1 MIPCQNLNFKN
12 RFIDLGPEFYQE
24 KQPDP
29 VTDPYLVDY
38 SPSVGQLIDLPEE
51 GGDNFLANFSGNQP
65 MEGAR
70 PLAMA
75 YSGHQFG
82 SYNPKLGDGRGLLLG
97 EVSNKEN
104 ISWDVHLKGAGPT
117 RFARGFDGRATLQ
130 SSIREHLGSE
140 ALNGLGIPTTRS
152 LAVIG
157 IRELIYRQKPELAAI
172 LVRVADCHIR
182 FGSFE
187 FFHYT
192 KQPKSVERLA
202 DFSIEHYHNDIYN
215 EPDRYRIFFRRV
227 LTLTAKLISKWQSV
241 GFVHGVM
248 NTDNMTITGTT
259 FDYGPYGFMEDY
271 LPSYVCNHSDHQ
283 GRYAFKNQP
292 YIGLWNC
299 SALGHALS
307 SMISEEAQGEIL
319 QTYEE
324 IFQNTLAELFRKKLG
339 LEQEQSEDAALIQGL
354 LDIMES
360 EKLDY
365 TNTFR
370 NLTQALTNK
379 ITPELNSDIAKSWIV
394 SFQERHTKEG
404 LSVDKKVISM
414 KQVNPKFILRNYMAQ
429 EAIDAAEESDFSMLE
444 TLIIILTKPF
454 EEHKEYQNFANKSP
468 AWAKDLEIS
477 CSS

>member
-1 MIPCQNLNFKN
+1 
-12 RFIDLGPEFYQE
+12 
-24 KQPDP
+24 
-29 VTDPYLVDY
+29 
-38 SPSVGQLIDLPEE
+38 
-51 GGDNFLANFSGNQP
+51 
-65 MEGAR
+65 
-70 PLAMA
+70 
-75 YSGHQFG
+75 
-82 SYNPKLGDGRGLLLG
+82 
-97 EVSNKEN
+97 
-104 ISWDVHLKGAGPT
+104 
-117 RFARGFDGRATLQ
+117 
-130 SSIREHLGSE
+130 
-140 ALNGLGIPTTRS
+140 
-152 LAVIG
+152 
-157 IRELIYRQKPELAAI
+157 
-172 LVRVADCHIR
+172 
-182 FGSFE
+182 
-187 FFHYT
+187 
-192 KQPKSVERLA
+192 
-202 DFSIEHYHNDIYN
+202 
-215 EPDRYRIFFRRV
+215 
-227 LTLTAKLISKWQSV
+227 
-241 GFVHGVM
+241 
-248 NTDNMTITGTT
+248 
-259 FDYGPYGFMEDY
+259 MEDY

-307 SMISEEAQGEIL
+307 SLISEEAQGEIL

>member
-1 MIPCQNLNFKN
+1 MLPFLTHAYSELSEDFYTLQEWQGFNNSKVVIENNILKN
-12 RFIDLGPEFYQE
+12 ELGMQDIDQQE
-24 KQPDP
+24 LLKIFNG
-29 VTDPYLVDY
+29 TKK
-38 SPSVGQLIDLPEE
+38 IDSLK
-51 GGDNFLANFSGNQP
+51 
-65 MEGAR
+65 
-70 PLAMA
+70 PLSMV

-82 SYNPKLGDGRGLLLG
+82 QYVEQLGDGRGLLLG
-97 EVSNKEN
+97 QIYSEAGLL
-104 ISWDVHLKGAGPT
+104 DLHLKGAGKTPYS
-117 RFARGFDGRATLQ
+117 RFGDGRAVLR
-130 SSIREHLGSE
+130 SVIREYLCGE
-140 ALNGLGIPTTRS
+140 AMHALSIPTSRALMIVGS
-152 LAVIG
+152 DEMV
-157 IRELIYRQKPELAAI
+157 IREKSESAAMLARTAKT
-172 LVRVADCHIR
+172 HIR
-182 FGSFE
+182 FGNFE
-187 FFHYT
+187 YFHYNN
-192 KQPKSVERLA
+192 KPENVKALA
-202 DFSIEHYHNDIYN
+202 DFCINNYPNY
-215 EPDRYRIFFRRV
+215 FFQTPNSYEDFFKV
-227 LTLTAKLISKWQSV
+227 MVKETANMIAHWQAC
-241 GFVHGVM
+241 GFNHGVM
-248 NTDNMTITGTT
+248 NTDNMSILGET

-307 SMISEEAQGEIL
+307 SLISEEAQGEIL

-429 EAIDAAEESDFSMLE
+429 EAIDAAEDSDFSKLE
-444 TLIIILTKPF
+444 TLIVVLTNPF
-454 EEHKEYQNFANKSP
+454 EELEEHQKFANKSP
-468 AWAKDLEIS
+468 AWAQDLEIS